1 LEIACTNYVKR
12 FFFFQSMFDFIDK
25 KVISLR
31 SKFREVIL
39 RTNNIYLTDMYLTT
53 DKKQEIFK
61 QYGESEMNTGSA
73 EGQIAL
79 FSYRITH
86 LTEHLKKN
94 KKDYNTQRALVKLV
108 GKRRRLLDYLK
119 GKDIERYREIIKALK
134 LRK

>member
-1 LEIACTNYVKR
+1 
-12 FFFFQSMFDFIDK
+12 MFDFIDK

-31 SKFREVIL
+31 SKFRQVML

-61 QYGESEMNTGSA
+61 QYGESEMDTGSA

-86 LTEHLKKN
+86 LTDHLKKN

-119 GKDIERYREIIKALK
+119 DKDIDRYREIIKALK